1 MTPVQ
6 ILIILALTL
15 FALYRQ
21 SISHEVS
28 LGPARFK
35 WVWIYGVVGLLVGG
49 TYMPTTITSWSVLGS
64 GVLFSII
71 IGMLQGRLIEI
82 WQESDG
88 RIFCKGTPLTMTLFL
103 FLIGSKWIIG
113 TLQYLYN
120 QPTEQGGFGEI
131 LIMIA
136 VMAAFEV
143 EIVRRRIR
151 VLYPDNPVDSL
162 PEGQ

>member
-103 FLIGSKWIIG
+103 LLIGSKWIIG